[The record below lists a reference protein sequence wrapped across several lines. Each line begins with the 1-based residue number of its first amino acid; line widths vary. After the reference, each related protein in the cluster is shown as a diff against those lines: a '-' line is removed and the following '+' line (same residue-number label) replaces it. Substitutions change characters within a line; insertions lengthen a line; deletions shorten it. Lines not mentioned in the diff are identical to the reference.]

1 MNLVENINQLSQ
13 VFNKYDISSI
23 DFREKLTIV
32 LPTTGDIDSM
42 FADFLSNVELSKQHK
57 YVGKVVID
65 GINIFNDLQLYNIL
79 LDSTHLANK
88 IINES
93 ELEILSNNTNV
104 WKIFIYN
111 NMMWDLPFTLED
123 VIFLPVRMLDNAR
136 TDNSIY
142 SLVKTLIHEKIHV
155 LQRTNVNAWV
165 DYVYARNRNWIKV
178 NTNTPLFN
186 FLDSYD
192 VDKLMN
198 RMRVFNPDVTY
209 LNFKYVYKVG
219 NNLYYGVL
227 YATEERILKVQWF
240 LITEYK
246 KDDYDKENITFTL
259 EPYEKNI
266 MSQEHPF
273 EEYAYLIS
281 DKLTDV
287 SKLEKKQM

>member
-13 VFNKYDISSI
+13 VFNKYDIPSI
-23 DFREKLTIV
+23 DFRQKLTIV

-123 VIFLPVRMLDNAR
+123 VIFLPVKLLDNAR

-165 DYVYARNRNWIKV
+165 DYVYTKDRNWIKV
-178 NTNTPLFN
+178 NANTPLFN

-198 RMRVFNPDVTY
+198 RMRVFNPDIVY

-219 NNLYYGVL
+219 TNLYYGVL
-227 YATEERILKVQWF
+227 YATEERVLKVQWF

-259 EPYEKNI
+259 ELNEKNI
-266 MSQEHPF
+266 MPQEHPF

-287 SKLEKKQM
+287 SKLEKKNM

>member
-13 VFNKYDISSI
+13 VFNKYDIPSI
-23 DFREKLTIV
+23 DFRQKLTIV

-93 ELEILSNNTNV
+93 GLEILSNNTNV

-123 VIFLPVRMLDNAR
+123 VIFLPVKLLDNAR

-165 DYVYARNRNWIKV
+165 DYVYTKDRNWIKV
-178 NTNTPLFN
+178 NANTPLFN

-219 NNLYYGVL
+219 TNLYYGVL
-227 YATEERILKVQWF
+227 YATEERVLKVQWF

-259 EPYEKNI
+259 EPHEKNI
-266 MSQEHPF
+266 MPQEHPF

-287 SKLEKKQM
+287 SKLDKKNM

>member
-23 DFREKLTIV
+23 DFRKKLTIV
-32 LPTTGDIDSM
+32 LPTTGDVDSM
-42 FADFLSNVELSKQHK
+42 FADFLSHIELSKQHK
-57 YVGKVVID
+57 YVGQVVIN

-93 ELEILSNNTNV
+93 NLDILSNNTNV
-104 WKIFIYN
+104 WKIFVYN

-123 VIFLPVRMLDNAR
+123 VIFLPVKLLDNAR
-136 TDNSIY
+136 TDNSNY
-142 SLVKTLIHEKIHV
+142 SLIKTLIHEKIHV
-155 LQRTNVNAWV
+155 LQRTNVKGWV
-165 DYVYARNRNWIKV
+165 DYIYAKDRNWIKI
-178 NTNTPLFN
+178 NHNTPLFN

-198 RMRVFNPDVTY
+198 RMRVVNPDTIY
-209 LNFKYVYKVG
+209 WDFKYVYKVA

-227 YATEERILKVQWF
+227 YATEDRTLKVQWF

-259 EPYEKNI
+259 ELYEKNI
-266 MSQEHPF
+266 MPQEHPF
-273 EEYAYLIS
+273 EEFAYLIS
-281 DKLTDV
+281 ENLTDV
-287 SKLEKKQM
+287 SKLEKTNK